1 MNLEKPE
8 VKKTINWKKIE
19 DWTKITAFV
28 LLSSIPAFAQSA
40 EGDDKIQK
48 QNIEKLKNDAMKS
61 EKNISLYVGKNGQEG
76 TINTMKVKRWISS
89 NGEELIVG
97 YDYDKKEICLIKQ
110 NADHSEFMVDQNFDG
125 LIDKIVLNKE
135 KYSGNEEFKK
145 IKENAKGTE
154 NLLTGL
160 SSMEDL
166 AFEAD
171 VGSRLSPKKVLVY
184 ELSLGK
190 DGKTLIKS
198 VNFSDG
204 ESSELI
210 GEEAE
215 KYAKTMQFIFAAQLD
230 ELSRKITK

>member
-8 VKKTINWKKIE
+8 IKKTINWKKIE

-40 EGDDKIQK
+40 ESDEKIQK
-48 QNIEKLKNDAMKS
+48 QSIEKLKNDAIKS
-61 EKNISLYVGKNGQEG
+61 EKNISLFIGKNGQEG
-76 TINTMKVKRWISS
+76 TINTMKVKRWISPS
-89 NGEELIVG
+89 GEELIIG

-110 NADHSEFMVDQNFDG
+110 NADHSEFMIDQNFDG
-125 LIDKIVLNKE
+125 LVDKIVLNKQ

-145 IKENAKGTE
+145 VKENAQGTE
-154 NLLTGL
+154 NLLKGL

-166 AFEAD
+166 AFEAEMR
-171 VGSRLSPKKVLVY
+171 SRLLPQKVLVY
-184 ELSLGK
+184 ELSLSK
-190 DGKTLIKS
+190 DGKSLIKS

-204 ESSELI
+204 ESSELV

-230 ELSRKITK
+230 ELSKKTTK